1 MLKVSKIKIN
11 VFGRSRTHNEQVQ
24 MLINKA
30 LKRSNPLAI
39 STMQLYEQYDN
50 RLPI

>member
-1 MLKVSKIKIN
+1 MLKVSKKN
-11 VFGRSRTHNEQVQ
+11 KKFGSSRTHNEQVQ
-24 MLINKA
+24 VLINKA

-39 STMQLYEQYDN
+39 STMQLYEQYEN